1 MAHDQSTASDGSLS
15 RREFA
20 TSAAAAVALT
30 AAGLSTAS
38 ARLLHQP
45 ASPTA
50 PAKPAAPALPAAGSP
65 AAPPAP
71 AGPFTLAPLPYAFD
85 ALEPFIDAKTMEI
98 HHGKHHAAYV
108 TNLNKALVGLPDF
121 AKMSIG
127 ELLRGYEKMPS
138 PTSMMVRNNGGGH
151 YNHTLFWSMLKKG
164 GPNGPSGK
172 LMDLMGRRWDTLDK
186 FKAEFADAGLKVFGS
201 GWVWLVCDPK
211 NGHQLDIRT
220 TPNQDTPLATG
231 MLPVFG
237 NDVWE
242 HAYYLKHQ
250 NKRVEYLSGWWNVLD
265 WKAASDRYEAL
276 ASGKLAE

>member
-1 MAHDQSTASDGSLS
+1 MAHEQFTASDGSLS

-38 ARLLHQP
+38 ARLLNQP
-45 ASPTA
+45 ADPKA
-50 PAKPAAPALPAAGSP
+50 PAKPAAPAAGGPATPPSP
-65 AAPPAP
+65 T
-71 AGPFTLAPLPYAFD
+71 GPFTLAALPYALD

-98 HHGKHHAAYV
+98 HHGKHHASYV
-108 TNLNKALVGLPDF
+108 ANLNKALVGLPDY

-138 PTSMMVRNNGGGH
+138 PTSTAVRNNAGGH
-151 YNHTLFWSMLKKG
+151 YNHTLFWSLLKKG
-164 GPNGPSGK
+164 GTNGPSGR
-172 LMDLMGRRWDTLDK
+172 LMDVMTKRWETLDK
-186 FKAEFADAGLKVFGS
+186 FKAEFVDGGLKVFGS

-211 NGHQLDIRT
+211 NGHRLDIRT
-220 TPNQDTPLATG
+220 TPNQDTPLAMG

-250 NKRVEYLSGWWNVLD
+250 NKRADYLNGWWNVLD
-265 WKAASDRYEAL
+265 WKAASERYDAL
-276 ASGKLAE
+276 ASGNLAE